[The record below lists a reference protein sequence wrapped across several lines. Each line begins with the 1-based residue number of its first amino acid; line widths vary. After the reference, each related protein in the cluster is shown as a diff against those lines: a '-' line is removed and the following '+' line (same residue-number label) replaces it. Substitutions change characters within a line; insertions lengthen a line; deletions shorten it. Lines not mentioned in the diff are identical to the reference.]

1 MPYVDRHGDPLEPPV
16 RIEPPR
22 SPALDWR
29 LGLRQGGLGGKAT
42 LRRSRGG
49 EVYRSLSSSGVWPL
63 LGDRHQ
69 QIGQWLALSN
79 HRGDF
84 FASLGSAGF
93 RVVALAGL
101 NAILLHCLYPLI
113 KRRIGRP
120 RPFRADPRLTSLLT
134 VLDEHSFPSGH
145 AMTLSGVL
153 VPIVLVLPATIL
165 SAVALVCCM
174 AWSRIATA
182 HHYPSDIFAGVAM
195 GVVLAY
201 PLSTYLLA
209 VW

>member
-1 MPYVDRHGDPLEPPV
+1 MEIL
-16 RIEPPR
+16 
-22 SPALDWR
+22 WNR
-29 LGLRQGGLGGKAT
+29 L
-42 LRRSRGG
+42 S
-49 EVYRSLSSSGVWPL
+49 
-63 LGDRHQ
+63 
-69 QIGQWLALSN
+69 ALSRPGPRPSIGGSASVKAAWAEKLLYADLAAVRFIARSARPAFGRSSAIVISKLGN
-79 HRGDF
+79 GWLYPIIGAIL